1 MKTTTRV
8 IASLAALVL
17 AGGLSA
23 CAGSD
28 QTTASSAAPTTVN
41 TSAPLYAQLPQS
53 VKDKGSIQVGSD
65 IAYAPMEYYDTDG
78 KTVLGFDKELG
89 DLLATELG
97 VPLVFNNATFDGLIT
112 QLDSN
117 RFDLAISSMSDTVE
131 RQQKVDFV
139 DYYISG
145 SIMFVKAGN
154 PHGFSTVDDLCGR
167 TISLQRG
174 TVQEDYVAT
183 TLSPRCVANGKGAV
197 EVMAFDRE
205 SEAMLQIEQD
215 RAVAGIQEYP
225 VAVYNTQQSNGKFET
240 VGEQVVAGP
249 LGIAVAKDNTALR
262 DAIQASLQMN
272 IDDGDYLKLIERY
285 KTPQSA
291 VKEATINAG
300 R

>member
-145 SIMFVKAGN
+145 SIDHRAERGGRRALAV
-154 PHGFSTVDDLCGR
+154 PSSHPRHGGARHHSTGLRRGR
-167 TISLQRG
+167 NHR
-174 TVQEDYVAT
+174 ED
-183 TLSPRCVANGKGAV
+183 G
-197 EVMAFDRE
+197 
-205 SEAMLQIEQD
+205 
-215 RAVAGIQEYP
+215 
-225 VAVYNTQQSNGKFET
+225 
-240 VGEQVVAGP
+240 
-249 LGIAVAKDNTALR
+249 
-262 DAIQASLQMN
+262 
-272 IDDGDYLKLIERY
+272 
-285 KTPQSA
+285 
-291 VKEATINAG
+291 
-300 R
+300 

>member
-1 MKTTTRV
+1 
-8 IASLAALVL
+8 
-17 AGGLSA
+17 
-23 CAGSD
+23 
-28 QTTASSAAPTTVN
+28 
-41 TSAPLYAQLPQS
+41 
-53 VKDKGSIQVGSD
+53 
-65 IAYAPMEYYDTDG
+65 
-78 KTVLGFDKELG
+78 
-89 DLLATELG
+89 
-97 VPLVFNNATFDGLIT
+97 
-112 QLDSN
+112 
-117 RFDLAISSMSDTVE
+117 MSDTVE